1 MKFAAPRLA
10 QALAADLFAADA
22 EAHFAALVAYDTPEF
37 TLPGEA

>member
-10 QALAADLFAADA
+10 QAIVSDLFAADA
-22 EAHFAALVAYDTPEF
+22 EAHYQALVAYDTPEF